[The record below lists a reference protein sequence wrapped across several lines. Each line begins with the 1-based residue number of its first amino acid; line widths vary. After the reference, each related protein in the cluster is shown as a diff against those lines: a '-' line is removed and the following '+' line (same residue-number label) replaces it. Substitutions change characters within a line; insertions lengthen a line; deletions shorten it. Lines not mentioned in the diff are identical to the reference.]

1 MYIEKKNLSYR
12 PYLIPFVT
20 LSWAIPSHQSAMVLH
35 EDHPSIGA
43 FPVLLVVGD
52 DAQGILQVLPYHPPQ
67 RKWMET

>member
-1 MYIEKKNLSYR
+1 
-12 PYLIPFVT
+12 
-20 LSWAIPSHQSAMVLH
+20 MVLH

-67 RKWMET
+67 VDGDLVTWLWNGF